1 MVLLDVLRGFALG
14 GVFVSNAYMHLSGRG
29 LLPRASARALEST
42 RVDAVAAFLFEE
54 LVAGKAMF
62 LFSLLFG
69 LGFSIQLIRAEERGR
84 SIVPVY
90 VRRLGVLLLIGL
102 IHRFALWYG
111 DILTTYAVMGFVLLV
126 MRKLPD
132 RRLLVW
138 SLLLMFLAPVA
149 VAAVVKLTP
158 LLASSREIV
167 AAANQ
172 EDMARVAAIR
182 RQTLEAFSSGS
193 YLTTARANIEFL
205 LRVFTRTT
213 TVSWMLVVLGRFL
226 LGLLAG
232 RRRLFHDVERHQP
245 FFRKLLVWG
254 LGTSV
259 VGNGAKL
266 LFGNL
271 ARSAP
276 AGSSWRQVWELLQPA
291 VSEVGIIGTAACYA
305 AGFALLFQRPRWQRI
320 LGVLAPAGQ
329 MALTNY
335 LCQTLISQFIYYGY
349 GFNLIGKQGP
359 AECLLLMSSLFCVQV
374 WLSHLWL
381 ARFRFGPAEWVWRC
395 LTYGQ
400 RQPLLREGHDS
411 SRLHTSS
418 NSSLEISEGSNS
430 ESAAISSSGG
440 TGASPKRV
448 EPVDT

>member
-1 MVLLDVLRGFALG
+1 MDASERVVLLDVLRGFALG

-29 LLPRASARALEST
+29 LIPRASARALESS
-42 RVDAVAAFLFEE
+42 RVDAVAAFLFEH

-69 LGFSIQLIRAEERGR
+69 LGFAIQMIRAEEHGR

-111 DILTTYAVMGFVLLV
+111 DILTTYAVMGFMLLM
-126 MRKLPD
+126 MRKLPS

-138 SLLLMFLAPVA
+138 SLVLMFAAPVA
-149 VAAVVKLTP
+149 VSAVMKLAP
-158 LLASSREIV
+158 LLASSREVV
-167 AAANQ
+167 AAAAQ
-172 EDMARVAAIR
+172 ENMARTAELR
-182 RQTLEAFSSGS
+182 RQTLAAFSSGS
-193 YLTTARANIEFL
+193 YLTTARANIDFL
-205 LRVFTRTT
+205 LKVFTRTT

-232 RRRLFHDVERHQP
+232 RQRLFHDVERHLP
-245 FFRKLLVWG
+245 FFRKLLGWG
-254 LGTSV
+254 LAASM
-259 VGNGAKL
+259 VGQGAEL
-266 LFGNL
+266 VFAPL
-271 ARSAP
+271 ARTAP
-276 AGSSWRQVWELLQPA
+276 AGSAWRNVWEIIQPA
-291 VSEVGIIGTAACYA
+291 VAEVGIIGTAACYA
-305 AGFALLFQRPRWQRI
+305 AGFALLFQRPRWQRL

-335 LCQTLISQFIYYGY
+335 LCQTLIGQFIYYGY
-349 GFNLIGKQGP
+349 GLNLIGKQRP

-381 ARFRFGPAEWVWRC
+381 ARFRFGPVEWVWRC

-400 RQPLLREGHDS
+400 LQPLRRGPERAGEGVADGVRAGDVHP
-411 SRLHTSS
+411 R
-418 NSSLEISEGSNS
+418 
-430 ESAAISSSGG
+430 
-440 TGASPKRV
+440 
-448 EPVDT
+448 